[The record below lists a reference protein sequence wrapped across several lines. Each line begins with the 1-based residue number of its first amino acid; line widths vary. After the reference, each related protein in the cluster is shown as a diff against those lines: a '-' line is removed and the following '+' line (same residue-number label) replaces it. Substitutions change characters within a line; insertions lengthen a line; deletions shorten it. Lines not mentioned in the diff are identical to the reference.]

1 MLISVDSHF
10 IPSEQDCHQGII
22 LNQSKRDVV
31 VEEARQGVLRFQRQH
46 QFPSQIIKASEYKRC
61 RGEVHT
67 PHSKE

>member
-22 LNQSKRDVV
+22 LNQTKRDVV

-46 QFPSQIIKASEYKRC
+46 QFPSQIIKASEY
-61 RGEVHT
+61 
-67 PHSKE
+67 